1 MLLDINLPDISV
13 GTILVLV
20 SKMDK
25 VTLVL
30 KAVTF
35 SVIEG
40 MTAVIVGDDVG
51 AAVGLLTVIKLQGF
65 NLTLAEVTAP
75 KDADNFFREVRNNPV
90 STAVF
95 ILVPRLEQP

>member
-65 NLTLAEVTAP
+65 NLTLAEVTAT

-90 STAVF
+90 PTAVF